1 MKLAQPELHYEGPVF
16 FFERLGVTFR
26 FGMKL
31 VDMGVLRPDAK
42 YNGKPIFL
50 ATTES
55 ITQHKARVFPIAR
68 GSFTRRKTF
77 DRKRHDGQETI

>member
-1 MKLAQPELHYEGPVF
+1 MKLAQPELHYEGLVF

-55 ITQHKARVFPIAR
+55 ITQHKARVFAYRQGLFYAKENIRQKAA
-68 GSFTRRKTF
+68 
-77 DRKRHDGQETI
+77 